1 MIKNRMVIIA
11 GATALV
17 LAAGGGAAYAAS
29 ASIPDSAGVIHGC
42 YKPTGNGSV
51 SQLGVI
57 DTALPGGTCP
67 KGQTALSWNQAGPQ
81 GPAGATGPAGPPGPQ
96 GATGAAG
103 ATGPQG
109 PAGPAGATGPQG
121 PAGQQGAPG
130 PSTAGPGGLAVTV
143 APYYSGPINVLGG
156 TQVEIPCPNSAP
168 YVLYGQ
174 GHTDE
179 SNLFGQPWDVT
190 THSAL
195 SGPEVSGDVYGW
207 EVIVPSGGGQGAV
220 SGFAV
225 CSQ

>member
-1 MIKNRMVIIA
+1 MIKNRRTVIIA
-11 GATALV
+11 GASALV
-17 LAAGGGAAYAAS
+17 LVAGGGAAYAAS

-51 SQLGVI
+51 SPLGVI
-57 DTALPGGTCP
+57 DTALPRGTCP
-67 KGQTALSWNQAGPQ
+67 KGQTALSWNQ
-81 GPAGATGPAGPPGPQ
+81 
-96 GATGAAG
+96 
-103 ATGPQG
+103 TGPQG
-109 PAGPAGATGPQG
+109 PAGPVG
-121 PAGQQGAPG
+121 PAGAVGPAGSQGAPG
-130 PSTAGPGGLAVTV
+130 PSTAGPGGLGVTV

-179 SNLFGQPWDVT
+179 SNLFGQPWDIT
-190 THSAL
+190 TNSAS
-195 SGPEVSGDVYGW
+195 SGPEISGDVYGW
-207 EVIVPSGGGQGAV
+207 EVTVPTGGGQGAV